1 MSDEKVDFDSE
12 DIKPID
18 EKTVMTVAGFKRY
31 RKRVTNDL
39 NHVLFELQKGV
50 IDGQVRINLVWNSIN
65 AIVRALYNAGL
76 VTDAQLVEAGKQ
88 LMAEHEKNMDEVR
101 ASHAEQ
107 RPMQSEN
114 LSPTPLEHFRDVV
127 MPQVRKTEENN

>member
-39 NHVLFELQKGV
+39 NNVLFELQKGV

-65 AIVRALYNAGL
+65 AIIRSLHIVGL
-76 VTDAQLVEAGKQ
+76 ITDEQIVEAGRQ
-88 LMAEHEKNMDEVR
+88 LMQEHEKNMEEFKAALV
-101 ASHAEQ
+101 EK
-107 RPMQSEN
+107 RP
-114 LSPTPLEHFRDVV
+114 PTPENVTKTPVEHFRDVIV
-127 MPQVRKTEENN
+127 PQVRKPENN

>member
-39 NHVLFELQKGV
+39 NNVLFELQKGV

-65 AIVRALYNAGL
+65 AIIRSLHIVGL
-76 VTDAQLVEAGKQ
+76 ITDEQIVEAGRQ
-88 LMAEHEKNMDEVR
+88 LMQEHEKNMEEFK
-101 ASHAEQ
+101 AAHAEK
-107 RPMQSEN
+107 RPPNPEN
-114 LSPTPLEHFRDVV
+114 VTKTPVEHFRDVIV
-127 MPQVRKTEENN
+127 PQVRKPENN